1 MNWAH
6 EPQDVACSTASQ
18 AWNIAESREVPVPRP
33 PLLMHA
39 ASPTVPTAVRAP
51 AKTRAGRMKRLKLR
65 MALRSLRKLKRQRAR
80 DIARD
85 RCRCTLVSPALLR
98 GKPWI
103 VRVPWL
109 AGDGPQSP
117 RATCGAAS
125 ARRLQVHSL
134 GPLTALVRLGLEGN
148 AHPLVERADVGALDG
163 SDMNEDVLASLVRRD
178 EAEPFRLV
186 EELYSSGLPHA
197 RSPCP
202 R

>member
-1 MNWAH
+1 MNCAH

-51 AKTRAGRMKRLKLR
+51 AKTRAGRIRRLKLR
-65 MALRSLRKLKRQRAR
+65 IALRFPPKKRQRAR

-98 GKPWI
+98 GKPLI

-109 AGDGPQSP
+109 TGDGTRSP
-117 RATCGAAS
+117 RATCAAAS
-125 ARRLQVHSL
+125 ARRLQVYGL
-134 GPLTALVRLGLEGN
+134 GPLAALVRLGLEGN
-148 AHPLVERADVGALDG
+148 AHPLVESADVRALDG

-178 EAEPFRLV
+178 EAEPFRLI